1 MRISDCSSDVC
12 SSDLVADRF
21 GIVEWIP
28 PVPKEL
34 LAIAMPLTAARLNFE
49 IGRLKMY
56 PNLLVDDEVVVT
68 EKLEGECLQMTW
80 LGGDRVEGCH
90 ADGMIAIT
98 TKGLGQQ
105 GLVLDRK
112 STRLN
117 SSH

>member
-1 MRISDCSSDVC
+1 MRISDWSSDVC
-12 SSDLVADRF
+12 SSDLLSTGLLWKLPAELAHLPDTTDVADRF

-68 EKLEGECLQMTW
+68 EKLEIGRATCRE
-80 LGGDRVEGCH
+80 RVC
-90 ADGMIAIT
+90 
-98 TKGLGQQ
+98 QY
-105 GLVLDRK
+105 V
-112 STRLN
+112 
-117 SSH
+117 